1 MNNLTAVGLLAGLLL
16 AIAVT
21 TGGFLGFLLA
31 IVLGVVGLTVG
42 AHLDGRVDVGA
53 LLGGRRRG

>member
-1 MNNLTAVGLLAGLLL
+1 MNNLTAIGLVAGLLL
-16 AIAVT
+16 ALAVT

-31 IVLGVVGLTVG
+31 IVLGGVGLAVG
-42 AHLDGRVDVGA
+42 AHLDGRLDLGA

>member
-1 MNNLTAVGLLAGLLL
+1 MINRAVIGLFAGLLL

-31 IVLGVVGLTVG
+31 IVLAGTGLVVG
-42 AHLDGRVDVGA
+42 AHLDGKVDLIA
-53 LLGGRRRG
+53 LLSGRRHG